1 MEFEPVDL
9 DQSCKTNIAHDG
21 DNNDDG
27 NNDDGNNDDNNDDDN
42 ELPRPVIILINL
54 KTLLPIAKDET
65 DNKLYAFLP
74 ETDINFPSSFVST
87 TNPNVRNRK
96 LKFLVY
102 NYILDYLFYRLFHPI
117 LHILFNGYVQWS
129 RNRHTSQFI
138 FIVNMALMNQQ

>member
-1 MEFEPVDL
+1 M
-9 DQSCKTNIAHDG
+9 
-21 DNNDDG
+21 
-27 NNDDGNNDDNNDDDN
+27 
-42 ELPRPVIILINL
+42 IILINL
-54 KTLLPIAKDET
+54 KTILPIAKDET

-117 LHILFNGYVQWS
+117 LHILFNSYVQWS